1 MKNTEYIQEL
11 LHYLIEEREKI
22 EATGHPIDS
31 DLTKIYKYINDGI
44 QTLNLM
50 LFKAEYKEVGDR
62 LAEEYDCPPEPIDWD
77 D

>member
-11 LHYLIEEREKI
+11 LHYLIDQRVKI
-22 EATGHPIDS
+22 EATGLPIDS
-31 DLTKIYKYINDGI
+31 DLMKIYDYINDGI

-50 LFKAEYKEVGDR
+50 LFKVEYKEVRDR
-62 LAEEYDCPPEPIDWD
+62 LAEEYDYSPEVIDWD

>member
-11 LHYLIEEREKI
+11 LHYLIDQRVKI
-22 EATGHPIDS
+22 EATGLPIDS
-31 DLTKIYKYINDGI
+31 DLMKIYDYINDGI

-50 LFKAEYKEVGDR
+50 LFKVEYKEVRDR
-62 LAEEYDCPPEPIDWD
+62 LAEEYDYSPEIIDWD